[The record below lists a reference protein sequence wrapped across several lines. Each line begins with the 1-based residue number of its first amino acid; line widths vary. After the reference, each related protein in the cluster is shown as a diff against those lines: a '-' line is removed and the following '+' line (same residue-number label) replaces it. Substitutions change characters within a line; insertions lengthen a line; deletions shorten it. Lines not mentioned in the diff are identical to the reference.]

1 VAKVVLLTTVYNRA
15 RYLEETINSVLAQT
29 YPDFSYLVWDD
40 GSTDG
45 SLRIAHEYAA
55 FDPRIV
61 VVGAAHRGVA
71 GAAAAAYSHA
81 QLMGA
86 EFVGQVDSDDWLGSC
101 ALRETVQRLH
111 DDPGVGL
118 CYTHHNLIDS
128 DGNPLGESI
137 DCKAPYTPLRLL
149 TGFMCRHFRLIRMTA
164 YVAAGGINPTLPAA
178 IDYDLCLRLSEVTK
192 FCCLPEV
199 HYSYRLHDDRVTVQ
213 LRDAQIATARASQA
227 EARKRRLL

>member
-1 VAKVVLLTTVYNRA
+1 VAKVVSLTPVYTRA

-29 YPDFSYLVWDD
+29 YPDFSYLIWDD
-40 GSTDG
+40 GSDDG
-45 SLRIAHEYAA
+45 SLRIAHAYAA
-55 FDPRIV
+55 LDPRIV
-61 VVGAAHRGVA
+61 VVAAAHRGVA

-81 QLMGA
+81 QMMGA
-86 EFVGQVDSDDWLGSC
+86 DYVGQVDSDDWLGSC
-101 ALRETVQRLH
+101 ALKETARRL
-111 DDPGVGL
+111 DNYPEYGL

-137 DCKAPYTPLRLL
+137 DCQAPYTPLRLL
-149 TGFMCRHFRLIRMTA
+149 TGFMVRHFRLIRMTA
-164 YVAAGGINPTLPAA
+164 YASAGGINPTLPAA

-213 LRDAQIATARASQA
+213 LRDEQIATARASQA
-227 EARKRRLL
+227 AARKRRLR